1 MDFDKQKEG
10 QIQASRVHKSH
21 SQTFPYILSNAVYST
36 TLQNTSIC
44 SNVFLNFSEL
54 NLQTPDGSPLYK
66 HVAHR
71 PQEFRIHLDCTVTL
85 LVKLNKYS

>member
-21 SQTFPYILSNAVYST
+21 PQIFPYIFSNTVYY
-36 TLQNTSIC
+36 TSIR
-44 SNVFLNFSEL
+44 SNVFFNFSGL
-54 NLQTPDGSPLYK
+54 NPQTPDGSPLYK

-71 PQEFRIHLDCTVTL
+71 PQ
-85 LVKLNKYS
+85 